1 MISRV
6 KSDNS
11 AKKFQWSLKFSRLLK
26 APFRKDIFFFFDQK
40 QRRISFR
47 KDMNI
52 NIQKVA
58 SDCFFNLKATIE
70 HEKANFFNS

>member
-6 KSDNS
+6 RSDNS

-26 APFRKDIFFFFDQK
+26 AP
-40 QRRISFR
+40 FR